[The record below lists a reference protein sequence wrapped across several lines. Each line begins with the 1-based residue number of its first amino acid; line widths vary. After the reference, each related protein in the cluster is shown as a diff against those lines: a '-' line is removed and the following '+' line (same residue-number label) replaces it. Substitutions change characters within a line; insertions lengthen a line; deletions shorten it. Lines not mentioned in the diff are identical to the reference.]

1 MKSYF
6 LNMYFKTCDFSLQH
20 AFLLSSVLWLSCSV
34 SVQLF
39 MSCLCGFSGPLG
51 IKSHCLLF
59 CCFSQRVSDFLSHE
73 LKLVFHFLN
82 IFIIYFCILF
92 WQKSPETWQTRLV
105 LSHDQFPVYFPN
117 WRISMFSEWK
127 SLLLSQYEKKTIRIF
142 VQFSFF
148 QKLCYWLCGWGHK
161 SLSQRFTPQF
171 LHSGR
176 VSLLDTNKCSKVVLS
191 INSYFQSGQQQ
202 QKQKQAKTEF

>member
-20 AFLLSSVLWLSCSV
+20 AFLLSGVLWLSCSV

-92 WQKSPETWQTRLV
+92 WQKSPETWQTRLK
-105 LSHDQFPVYFPN
+105 YFPMIN
-117 WRISMFSEWK
+117 SRFTFQTEEFLCLVSGSHCCWVNM
-127 SLLLSQYEKKTIRIF
+127 KKKPF
-142 VQFSFF
+142 EYLFSFLF
-148 QKLCYWLCGWGHK
+148 FRNFATDFVDEGIKA
-161 SLSQRFTPQF
+161 SLRGSHLNFSTVEECHF
-171 LHSGR
+171 LTQ
-176 VSLLDTNKCSKVVLS
+176 TNAVR
-191 INSYFQSGQQQ
+191 
-202 QKQKQAKTEF
+202 